1 MLKLRKTWLRRFG
14 FSSLVATATAAIVLA
29 SMVGAEFDPK
39 AFFGSGP
46 RFAEFFS
53 RLVPPDWSVTELILR
68 STFETLMIALAGTA
82 LAVMIAL
89 PIGFLAALNVVPAW
103 LAHSVKAVLG
113 FIRSMFPAAPI
124 IYMRRDPRD
133 VCLSIYTRMFADGHR
148 YACDL
153 EWLAHYYSMSVRLL
167 EHWKTV
173 SGDRILEV
181 IYEDLV
187 ADPTE
192 QTRNI
197 AAFCEL
203 QWDPACLEF
212 HKQDTASFTFSELQV
227 REPINTKSTGAWR
240 NYESQLAPL
249 LAALKKPR

>member
-1 MLKLRKTWLRRFG
+1 
-14 FSSLVATATAAIVLA
+14 
-29 SMVGAEFDPK
+29 
-39 AFFGSGP
+39 
-46 RFAEFFS
+46 
-53 RLVPPDWSVTELILR
+53 
-68 STFETLMIALAGTA
+68 
-82 LAVMIAL
+82 
-89 PIGFLAALNVVPAW
+89 
-103 LAHSVKAVLG
+103 
-113 FIRSMFPAAPI
+113 
-124 IYMRRDPRD
+124 
-133 VCLSIYTRMFADGHR
+133 MFADGHR

-173 SGDRILEV
+173 YGDRILEV

-203 QWDPACLEF
+203 KWDPVCLEF

-227 REPINTKSTGAWR
+227 REPINTKGIGAWR